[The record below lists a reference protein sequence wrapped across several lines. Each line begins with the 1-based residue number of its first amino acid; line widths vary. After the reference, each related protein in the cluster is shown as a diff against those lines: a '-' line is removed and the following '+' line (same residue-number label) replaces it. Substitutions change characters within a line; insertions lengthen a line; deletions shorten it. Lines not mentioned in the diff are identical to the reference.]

1 MIARRSLALGMCVLL
16 GACVQ
21 LPVTRQ
27 DTTLTQRE
35 SLWQE
40 RQAALAGYLKWD
52 LAGRLAVRAGD
63 QAASVTIIWRRRDRS
78 SRIDLIGAFG
88 GGRVTITEESHG
100 ASLQKSSGRPV
111 TGPTAE
117 AVLYRA
123 LGWQMPFTQLGYWL
137 RGLPGPQPIEATEL
151 DDSGRLL
158 KLVQSGWEVNY
169 LDYQRYDSV
178 ELPRKI
184 YARALSEA
192 LPTDIRTSAGLG
204 PQFTVKIVI
213 NRWQKGST
221 SEDESA

>member
-1 MIARRSLALGMCVLL
+1 MCVLL

-40 RQAALAGYLKWD
+40 RQATLAGYLKWD

-100 ASLQKSSGRPV
+100 ASLQKSSDRPV

-117 AVLYRA
+117 AVLYQA
-123 LGWQMPFTQLGYWL
+123 LGWQLPFNTDEAYSKARIGQIETGALLASMAAGVRSQTLTSTQPCSVSKQPNEMSNSSLHHEPPPLGEEYL
-137 RGLPGPQPIEATEL
+137 NT
-151 DDSGRLL
+151 
-158 KLVQSGWEVNY
+158 VQ
-169 LDYQRYDSV
+169 R
-178 ELPRKI
+178 
-184 YARALSEA
+184 
-192 LPTDIRTSAGLG
+192 
-204 PQFTVKIVI
+204 
-213 NRWQKGST
+213 
-221 SEDESA
+221 